1 MKPLRLV
8 STPTRNRRLNEV
20 LGLVVLFSAA
30 LLFLALATYTPTD
43 PSADTIGGLAPGA
56 RASAGLAT
64 RLAAGPAHNW
74 TGLAGAWLAD
84 LILQTI
90 GIAAFFLP
98 IVLGRLGL
106 CWMRQRPAGSAMARL
121 LGLGLW
127 IVFAPAAIGLLP
139 RTLFWRHAL
148 PIEGV
153 TGRLL
158 ADAMVQYLNLPGAS
172 IVLAL
177 MVLLSIYLATTF
189 TFHTAREWMETHFSL
204 LRSLF
209 DRLHNWRARRALARA
224 EKRALRRHIALR
236 QQADS
241 LELAPALEPVLTLQP
256 ALTPGPAH
264 EVFTSRR
271 EQNLEQAG
279 MELNLQHKH
288 VADST
293 AHSTLL
299 GSLFGW
305 MGRKRRKPAPPATPP
320 DAAAVQ
326 PDEAPPSVWQSMPRT
341 HVDAP
346 PATALSTAAAAAAPF
361 AAELAAAAAPLSA
374 RSSEQTARLDL
385 SALPEP
391 PPARHPQP
399 PAAEPGAPSMQ
410 SHRMGGIS
418 ETAPGA
424 PSMQSHR
431 MGGISEP
438 APAPAPPPN
447 SIAFGRRADA
457 DLKQV
462 TITPK
467 SIRGYK
473 LPPSSLLY
481 RSDEVPVVREEALR
495 AEARTLV
502 QKCAEFGVNGQVTQ
516 INPGPIVTTFEFHPD
531 AGVKYSRVTSLA
543 DDLCL
548 AMAAESILIERMA
561 GKSTVGIQ
569 VPNHGRETIWLR
581 DVVESESFA
590 KTKSRLA
597 IALGKDIN
605 GRIVTADLAAMPH
618 ILIAGSTG
626 SGKSVAINAMIMSV
640 LFKSTPEQVRMI
652 LVDPKRVELGMYEG
666 IPHLFT
672 PIITDAKLAANAL
685 RNAVREMERRLKL
698 LAANHVRN
706 IDQFNKL
713 FDHNSDYLFD
723 DADQEPLPYIII
735 IIDELA
741 DLMMLDRANVEES
754 ITRLAQMARAV
765 GIHLVLATQRPS
777 VDVITG
783 LIKANI
789 PTRISFQLATKVD
802 SRTIIDSNGAESLLG
817 KGDML
822 YLPPGTSRVQRV
834 HAPFVTEK
842 EISAVTAFWK
852 AQGEAEY
859 VHGFLEGPKEDD
871 ANAAANG
878 ESSQED
884 DDLFDDAVRLVFEFG
899 KASTSLLQRRLR
911 IGYGRAAH
919 LIDMMEHDGLVGPA
933 DGSKPREILKSPS
946 FYKEVDYKEV
956 DAALR

>member
-8 STPTRNRRLNEV
+8 STPTRNRRLNEI
-20 LGLVVLFSAA
+20 LGLVVLVAA
-30 LLFLALATYTPTD
+30 GLLFLALVTYTPSD
-43 PSADTIGGLAPGA
+43 PSADTVGGFAANTRSGVGLAA
-56 RASAGLAT
+56 

-74 TGLAGAWLAD
+74 TGLVGAWLAD
-84 LILQTI
+84 LLLQTI

-106 CWMRQRPAGSAMARL
+106 CWMRQRPAGSAMARF

-127 IVFAPAAIGLLP
+127 VVFAPAAIGLLP
-139 RTLFWRHAL
+139 RTLYWRHAL

-158 ADAMVQYLNLPGAS
+158 ADAMVHYLNLPGTA

-177 MVLLSIYLATTF
+177 MVLMSIYLATTF
-189 TFHTAREWMETHFSL
+189 TFHTARQWLEEHFSL
-204 LRSLF
+204 LYGLF
-209 DRLHNWRARRALARA
+209 DRLRNWRTRRALARA
-224 EKRALRRHIALR
+224 EKRALRR
-236 QQADS
+236 QAATQK
-241 LELAPALEPVLTLQP
+241 LANSPLP
-256 ALTPGPAH
+256 ALTPIQPNLPEPSR

-271 EQNLEQAG
+271 EQSLEQAG
-279 MELNLQHKH
+279 LELQLQHKR
-288 VADST
+288 VEDSEV
-293 AHSTLL
+293 HSTLL
-299 GSLFGW
+299 GGLFGW
-305 MGRKRRKPAPPATPP
+305 LGRKRRKQALPATPP
-320 DAAAVQ
+320 NATADQ
-326 PDEAPPSVWQSMPRT
+326 PVDSPASVWQSMPRT

-346 PATALSTAAAAAAPF
+346 PQTALSAAAAAAAPF

-374 RSSEQTARLDL
+374 RNADDTARLDL
-385 SALPEP
+385 PEL
-391 PPARHPQP
+391 PPARTPAVAP
-399 PAAEPGAPSMQ
+399 PMQ
-410 SHRMGGIS
+410 SHRMGGIA
-418 ETAPGA
+418 EPGA
-424 PSMQSHR
+424 PSKLR
-431 MGGISEP
+431 LGGMDETALTP
-438 APAPAPPPN
+438 APAQPN

-462 TITPK
+462 SITPK

-531 AGVKYSRVTSLA
+531 AGVKYSRVTGLA

-581 DVVESESFA
+581 DVVECESFA
-590 KTKSRLA
+590 QSKSKLA

-713 FDHNSDYLFD
+713 FDNNSDYLFD
-723 DADQEPLPYIII
+723 DVDQEPLPYIII

-789 PTRISFQLATKVD
+789 PTRISFRLATKVD

-842 EISAVTAFWK
+842 EICAVTEFWK

-859 VHGFLEGPKEDD
+859 VHAFLEGPKDD
-871 ANAAANG
+871 TNPANG
-878 ESSQED
+878 DASQED

-933 DGSKPREILKSPS
+933 DGSKPREILKAPD
-946 FYKEVDYKEV
+946 YYKEV